1 MEKGITWDVEFGGLT
16 GHHVDGI
23 VQEGFSKGGAS
34 GGQVDGAGRVF
45 TLSDGEGTDVSEMGV
60 GNDNG
65 VGGIELDFL
74 EARDGVI
81 TFFLRV
87 HSGIEDDGFIT
98 EGEGVG
104 ICADFLAKGEGLK
117 GETGHREE

>member
-1 MEKGITWDVEFGGLT
+1 MEKGVARDVEFGGLT

-23 VQEGFSKGGAS
+23 VQEGFSESGAS
-34 GGQVDGAGRVF
+34 GGQVDGAGWVF
-45 TLSDGEGTDVSEMGV
+45 TLSDGEGTDVIEMGV

-87 HSGIEDDGFIT
+87 HPGIEDDGFIT
-98 EGEGVG
+98 EGEGIG
-104 ICADFLAKGEGLK
+104 ICADFLAKGEGLE
-117 GETGHREE
+117 GEIGHRGE